1 VRKNQQR
8 KAMLVDRH
16 MMFFVVEGDA
26 VAQTAG
32 VEPEVLIATT
42 EMLVGRTMGTAKA
55 VQKVG
60 A

>member
-1 VRKNQQR
+1 
-8 KAMLVDRH
+8 MLVDRH

-32 VEPEVLIATT
+32 VEPEVLIATA